1 MTSSTKYK
9 FKSIWSCRSKLPKK
23 THTHLNYSYIRQ
35 NVVWW
40 AIVCNPFRTLNLFKP
55 AEDWNPVVSQ
65 SCLKEENL
73 IHIQN
78 WTTFKCH
85 YGIFINL
92 LLLLFFFWK
101 TVSTTNGDCSS
112 PILTLFS
119 TLLKAPGLKT
129 HPVQDALYQWNCNC
143 DPRHIIFA
151 YKNNVSQCLV
161 QIILT

>member
-1 MTSSTKYK
+1 MIIFMQEQVTKENTH
-9 FKSIWSCRSKLPKK
+9 SLKLFLHPA
-23 THTHLNYSYIRQ
+23 

-55 AEDWNPVVSQ
+55 AEDWNPVMSQ

-78 WTTFKCH
+78 WTTLTAIMEFLSI
-85 YGIFINL
+85 YYYY
-92 LLLLFFFWK
+92 FFFGK
-101 TVSTTNGDCSS
+101 NASTTNGDRSS

-129 HPVQDALYQWNCNC
+129 HPVQDALYQWNYNC

-151 YKNNVSQCLV
+151 YKMLVSV
-161 QIILT
+161 

>member
-1 MTSSTKYK
+1 M
-9 FKSIWSCRSKLPKK
+9 IICRSKLPKK

-40 AIVCNPFRTLNLFKP
+40 VIVCNPFRTLNLFKP
-55 AEDWNPVVSQ
+55 AEDWNPVMSQ

-78 WTTFKCH
+78 WTTLTAIMEFLSI
-85 YGIFINL
+85 YYYY
-92 LLLLFFFWK
+92 FFFGK
-101 TVSTTNGDCSS
+101 NASTTNGDRSS

-119 TLLKAPGLKT
+119 TLLKAPGLKI

-143 DPRHIIFA
+143 DPRNIIFA
-151 YKNNVSQCLV
+151 YKMLVSV
-161 QIILT
+161 